1 MKVVSRLAALCAV
14 MVVASSGAW
23 AQSVWDVEYT
33 AASDPV
39 VNVWVD
45 KEGKFETAF
54 AGGCTGEVKA
64 IHTGSTISVDP
75 GYKFLALCVDLSGN
89 ITLPWKGTVNVA
101 YNPVTPPTPAMS
113 AAAWARVCYIYRA
126 ILPTNPTQGTVPAA
140 AAQLAIWHVLGGG
153 DLEINWQD
161 GTSTN
166 PNHIS
171 NNIALQA
178 RNLYNGSNDAVLG
191 STRLPDGSTLAPV
204 LFFSEDSGK
213 PGNTQAFIGL
223 DPTKTVT
230 VSPVPEASS
239 LLLLLP
245 GLVPLGLLARK
256 RSKA

>member
-1 MKVVSRLAALCAV
+1 
-14 MVVASSGAW
+14 
-23 AQSVWDVEYT
+23 
-33 AASDPV
+33 
-39 VNVWVD
+39 
-45 KEGKFETAF
+45 
-54 AGGCTGEVKA
+54 
-64 IHTGSTISVDP
+64 
-75 GYKFLALCVDLSGN
+75 
-89 ITLPWKGTVNVA
+89 
-101 YNPVTPPTPAMS
+101 
-113 AAAWARVCYIYRA
+113 
-126 ILPTNPTQGTVPAA
+126 
-140 AAQLAIWHVLGGG
+140 VLGGG

>member
-23 AQSVWDVEYT
+23 AQSLWDVHYT
-33 AASDPV
+33 AASSPV
-39 VNVWVD
+39 VNVRVD
-45 KEGKFETAF
+45 DNKFETAY

-75 GYKFLALCVDLSGN
+75 GYQFLALCVDLSGN
-89 ITLPWKGTVNVA
+89 IRLPWDGTVKVA
-101 YNPVTPPTPAMS
+101 YNPVTPPTPTMTDEE
-113 AAAWARVCYIYRA
+113 WARVCYIYRA

-153 DLEINWQD
+153 DLEIDWQN
-161 GTSTN
+161 GKSKN
-166 PNHIS
+166 LSHIS
-171 NNIALQA
+171 DEIASQA
-178 RNLYNGSNDAVLG
+178 TGLYVGSNDAAIG
-191 STRLPDGSTLAPV
+191 STCLPDGSTLAPV
-204 LFFSEDSGK
+204 LFFSEDSGQ